1 LVSVAPSVFSALGA
15 LSPPAFSAAGFEV
28 LRALDAGALASPV
41 SALASAGFESSVF
54 ASVFTSVFASVLAE
68 AAVEL
73 TRLVRFTGLS
83 SWISSIVFC
92 SHFFAAQIRDSELNG
107 DAEGLS

>member
-41 SALASAGFESSVF
+41 SALASAGFESSGF
-54 ASVFTSVFASVLAE
+54 ASVFTSVLAE

>member
-1 LVSVAPSVFSALGA
+1 
-15 LSPPAFSAAGFEV
+15 
-28 LRALDAGALASPV
+28 LASV
-41 SALASAGFESSVF
+41 GFESSGF
-54 ASVFTSVFASVLAE
+54 ASVLTSVLAE

-83 SWISSIVFC
+83 SWISSIVFS
-92 SHFFAAQIRDSELNG
+92 SHFFAAQIRDSELNE